1 MRGIEM
7 KLDESVEMALKE
19 DRYDDDIT
27 TKALI
32 PKGSRTK
39 RILYAKES
47 GVVAGLEVTERV
59 LCYGTSGVRFTPLV
73 KDGDSIHSGQK
84 IAEVEGD
91 AQAILSRERVALNF
105 LQHLSGIASTTHYYV
120 KRAGGTKILDTRK
133 TTPGLRELEKYA
145 VRMGGGYNHRSS
157 LAEMVLIK
165 DNHIAIVGDVKKAV
179 KLARKYSDKKVEV
192 EAKTIEQVR
201 EAAEA
206 RPDRI
211 MLDNMSIDEIREA
224 IKVIRST
231 DAVIEIE
238 ASGGITIENL
248 TQIAKFGL
256 DYISC
261 GALTH
266 SAKALDIS
274 LEFE

>member
-1 MRGIEM
+1 M

-39 RILYAKES
+39 GILYAKES

-274 LEFE
+274 LELE